1 MEMPALIGSLVDA
14 VLAVSP
20 AADRLTIE
28 AAFGAMLTGKPTLL
42 DDSPLSLLI
51 DQSSALP
58 HATIVCAGQT
68 IAIDL
73 TEPLDPLVVALAA
86 VASLPLTTVPAP
98 RADQPAASRLPFEAS
113 STFVGREQELLALA
127 AALRHAQPTVVLP
140 AVATGLGGIGKT
152 SLVTEFAYRYGDYF
166 HGGVFWINCVDPEQV
181 ENQIAAY
188 ADALAID
195 PTGLPLDA
203 QVQHVLAAWQ
213 APLPR
218 LLIFDNCEDPA
229 ILERW
234 MPTLGGCR
242 VLVTAR
248 NQLATMT
255 TIRLGVLAPAES
267 RTLLQQLCPR
277 LTTAEAEAIAADLGH
292 LPLALQLAGSYLNT
306 YDQQSVAQYR
316 QDLAVTHHSLKGG
329 GGLPSPTRHEQDV
342 EATFMLSLN
351 QFDSANALE
360 MLALDMLD
368 GAAWCAPGV
377 PIPHQLVLDFVPDE
391 TDEQT
396 ALAALQLLEQRGL
409 IDGSEALV
417 VHRLLGQV
425 VQVHRGSAQIR
436 ELVESRI
443 NEHAVRISATRVPKH
458 MLPLEPHLR
467 HVTVRALA
475 REDERVARLCN
486 SLGYW
491 EHLHGVYGEAE
502 RWYER
507 GLAIM
512 QKVLGS
518 EHQNTTRMMNN
529 LAGIRLEQMRYAE
542 AQALYEQVL
551 AIWNVALGPEHP
563 DTARCMNNLASA
575 LGRQGL
581 NAEALT
587 MLEQALAVWEAAL
600 GPEHPDTAI
609 SINNLAVALEREGRY
624 AESQALQERALKVW
638 KKTLGPE
645 HPDTAASLNSLARLL
660 EHQGK
665 YSQALPFYQ
674 QALTIRE
681 TALGSEHP
689 DVASSLNDLAGLLLE
704 QKRYADAQALYERA
718 LTIRELVFGPE
729 HADTITAMANLAV
742 ALERR
747 GQYREALALHA
758 QALTISRKVLGDNH
772 QTSQRIRASHTRT
785 IQAIQ
790 EAFDQS
796 AAKRSSGKRTN
807 DDQVKQWK

>member
-1 MEMPALIGSLVDA
+1 MEMPALIGLLVDA
-14 VLAVSP
+14 VLAVRP
-20 AADRLTIE
+20 DADRLTVE
-28 AAFGAMLTGKPTLL
+28 AAFSALLAGKPTLL
-42 DDSPLSLLI
+42 DDVPLSLLI
-51 DQSSALP
+51 DQSSKQS
-58 HATIVCAGQT
+58 HATILYAGQT
-68 IAIDL
+68 IAVDL
-73 TEPLDPLVVALAA
+73 PQPIDPLVAALAA
-86 VASLPLTTVPAP
+86 VASLPLTTVPAA
-98 RADQPAASRLPFEAS
+98 RTDQPSVSHLPFES
-113 STFVGREQELLALA
+113 SSSFVGREQELLALA
-127 AALRHAQPTVVLP
+127 AAIGHAQPTVVLP

-152 SLVTEFAYRYGDYF
+152 SLVTEFAYRYRSYF
-166 HGGVFWINCVDPEQV
+166 HGGVFWINCADPEQV
-181 ENQIAAY
+181 ANQIAAC
-188 ADALAID
+188 AEALALD
-195 PTGLPLDA
+195 PTGLTLDA

-213 APLPR
+213 SPLPR
-218 LLIFDNCEDPA
+218 LLIFDNCEDLA

-248 NQLATMT
+248 NQLST
-255 TIRLGVLAPAES
+255 TASMRLGVLAPAES
-267 RTLLQQLCPR
+267 RALLQQLCPR
-277 LTTAEAEAIAADLGH
+277 LTTAEADAIAADLGN
-292 LPLALQLAGSYLNT
+292 LPLALQLAGNYLNT

-329 GGLPSPTRHEQDV
+329 AGLPSPTRHEQDV

-351 QFDSANALE
+351 QFDSANPLE

-377 PIPHQLVLDFVPDE
+377 PIPRELVLDFVPNE
-391 TDEQT
+391 TDDQT
-396 ALAALQLLEQRGL
+396 ALASLQLLDQRGL
-409 IDGSEALV
+409 IDGSEMLV
-417 VHRLLGQV
+417 VHRLLAQV
-425 VQVHRGSAQIR
+425 VQVHRGSVQIR
-436 ELVESRI
+436 DLVEYRI
-443 NEHAVRISATRVPKH
+443 NEHAFRISSTRVPKY

-467 HVTVRALA
+467 HVTLRALT
-475 REDERVARLCN
+475 REDERIARLCN

-491 EHLHGVYGEAE
+491 EHLRGMYGEAE

-507 GLAIM
+507 GLVIM
-512 QKVLGS
+512 QKVLGL
-518 EHQNTTRMMNN
+518 EHQNTARIMNN

-551 AIWNVALGPEHP
+551 AIWKVALGPEHP

-575 LGRQGL
+575 LGRQGQ
-581 NAEALT
+581 NAEALA

-609 SINNLAVALEREGRY
+609 SINNLAVALEGEGRY
-624 AESQALQERALKVW
+624 AEAQALHERAVKVLEA
-638 KKTLGPE
+638 TLGSD
-645 HPDTAASLNSLARLL
+645 HPDMATSLNSLARLL

-674 QALTIRE
+674 QALAIRE
-681 TALGSEHP
+681 KALNPEHP
-689 DVASSLNDLAGLLLE
+689 DIAISLNELAGLLLE
-704 QKRYADAQALYERA
+704 QKRYAEAQALYERA

-729 HADTITAMANLAV
+729 HADTITVMANLAV

-758 QALTISRKVLGDNH
+758 QALTISQKVLGDNH
-772 QTSQRIRASHTRT
+772 QTSQRIHASHVRT
-785 IQAIQ
+785 VQAIQ

-807 DDQVKQWK
+807 DEQIKQWK

>member
-1 MEMPALIGSLVDA
+1 MEMPALIGLLVDA

-28 AAFGAMLTGKPTLL
+28 AAFGAMLAGKPTLL
-42 DDSPLSLLI
+42 DDAPLSLLI
-51 DQSSALP
+51 DQSIAPP
-58 HATIVCAGQT
+58 HALIVYAGQT

-73 TEPLDPLVVALAA
+73 PEPLDPLVVALAA

-98 RADQPAASRLPFEAS
+98 RADQPVASRLPFESS

-127 AALRHAQPTVVLP
+127 AALRHDQPTVVLP

-152 SLVTEFAYRYGDYF
+152 SLVTEFAYRYGGYF
-166 HGGVFWINCVDPEQV
+166 HGGVFWINCADPEQV
-181 ENQIAAY
+181 ENQIAAC
-188 ADALAID
+188 AEALAID
-195 PTGLPLDA
+195 PTGLTLDA

-255 TIRLGVLAPAES
+255 VIRLGVLAPAES
-267 RTLLQQLCPR
+267 RALLQQLCPR

-292 LPLALQLAGSYLNT
+292 LPLALQLAGSYLNI
-306 YDQQSVAQYR
+306 YAQQSVAQYR

-329 GGLPSPTRHEQDV
+329 AGLPSPTRHEQDV

-377 PIPHQLVLDFVPDE
+377 PIPRQLVLDFVPDE
-391 TDEQT
+391 TDDQT

-417 VHRLLGQV
+417 VHRLLAQV

-467 HVTVRALA
+467 HVTVQALA

-491 EHLHGVYGEAE
+491 EHLRGVYGEAE

-512 QKVLGS
+512 QKVLGP
-518 EHQNTTRMMNN
+518 EHQNTARMMNN

-575 LGRQGL
+575 LGRQGQ
-581 NAEALT
+581 NAEALA
-587 MLEQALAVWEAAL
+587 MLEQSLAVWEAAL

-645 HPDTAASLNSLARLL
+645 HPDTASSLNSLARLL
-660 EHQGK
+660 ERQGK

-674 QALTIRE
+674 QALAIRE
-681 TALGSEHP
+681 TALGPEHP

-742 ALERR
+742 TLERS
-747 GQYREALALHA
+747 GQYRESLELHA
-758 QALTISRKVLGDNH
+758 QALTISQKVFGDNH
-772 QTSQRIRASHTRT
+772 QTSQRIRTSHART
-785 IQAIQ
+785 VQAIQ

-807 DDQVKQWK
+807 DDQIKQWK